1 MKYLVVTILLTA
13 SFYSVHAQEN
23 RSGILEDLERDK
35 TTNQQTQ
42 SAFTA
47 TIKSATRL
55 FEDKNDLT
63 SVITVIPSG
72 SEVDVLGADSTYLR
86 VVYDEIEGFILKRH
100 AIIKQIPMSDR
111 RDVAA
116 SDPSGQAPSRSQPQS
131 QTQPQQQSQPQQQQ
145 QQESRFTYLENK
157 YGSSMA
163 SRLIAGKIWKGMSGE
178 MVRDSWG
185 KPLKINRVISGNTVK
200 EEWIYKTTWL
210 YIEDDLLMTWG
221 PVQRQ

>member
-1 MKYLVVTILLTA
+1 MKYLVVTILLAA
-13 SFYSVHAQEN
+13 SFYSVHAQES

-100 AIIKQIPMSDR
+100 AIIKQVPMSDR

-210 YIEDDLLMTWG
+210 YIEDDFLMTWG